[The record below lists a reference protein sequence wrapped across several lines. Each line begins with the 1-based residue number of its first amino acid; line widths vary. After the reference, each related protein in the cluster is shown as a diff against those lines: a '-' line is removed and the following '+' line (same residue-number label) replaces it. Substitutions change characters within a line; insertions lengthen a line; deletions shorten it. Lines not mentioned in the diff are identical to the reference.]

1 MFSVS
6 LADAEDTAYGGDGI
20 FDGRTVS
27 SVVLEKWKGLTLAD
41 CRSPA
46 IDAFNEERLLA
57 CRSTLAISGT
67 TLVRFDRRRR
77 NSASIG
83 LSPELVIS
91 VRCIALRKYLYV
103 GLTL

>member
-6 LADAEDTAYGGDGI
+6 SADADDTAYGGDGSLASK
-20 FDGRTVS
+20 TVS
-27 SVVLEKWKGLTLAD
+27 SEVLEKCKGRMCAD

-46 IDAFNEERLLA
+46 MEAFNAEILPA
-57 CRSTLAISGT
+57 CRSALAISGT

-91 VRCIALRKYLYV
+91 VKCIALRKYLYT